1 MTSTI
6 YVNNAQFIAGTTL
19 KVKDGLEQFNMG
31 LHVAKDASAVIE
43 NRKQLAASL
52 NCSLNQLVCANQTHS
67 ANFYKVT
74 KEDCGKGVTS
84 LETAIADTDALYTF
98 EAGSILTSFSA
109 DCVPVVIYSEKD
121 GLAAV
126 VHSGWQGTVKEI
138 TFKLLEH
145 LKLVEGCDVSHMQ
158 IVIGTALSQQRFEV
172 DYDVYEKFL
181 QLGYAQSF
189 MYYKE
194 ETEKYHIDNQ
204 LVVKQQCLLA
214 GVPDANITIDPT
226 CTFERA
232 DGFSYRQQRD
242 AGRHCT
248 FILKK

>member
-19 KVKDGLEQFNMG
+19 KVDSELEQFNMG
-31 LHVAKDASAVIE
+31 LHVAKDPSAVIE
-43 NRKQLAASL
+43 NRKQLAADL
-52 NCSLNQLVCANQTHS
+52 NCSVDQLVCANQTHS

-74 KEDCGKGVTS
+74 SADLGKGATS
-84 LETAIADTDALYTF
+84 LDTAIADTDAFYTF
-98 EAGSILTSFSA
+98 ESGAILTSFSA
-109 DCVPVVIYSEKD
+109 DCVPVILYNEKD

-138 TFKLLEH
+138 TFKLLQH
-145 LKLVEGCDVSHMQ
+145 LQTVENCDLSQTQ
-158 IVIGTALSQQRFEV
+158 IIIGTALSQKKFEV
-172 DYDVYEKFL
+172 DVDVYEKFL
-181 QLGYAQSF
+181 QLGYAESF
-189 MYYKE
+189 MYVNE
-194 ETEKYHIDNQ
+194 ETGKYHIDNQ
-204 LVVKQQCLLA
+204 LTVKQQCLLA
-214 GVPDANITIDPT
+214 GVPASNITIDAT
-226 CTFERA
+226 CTFERE